1 MTISLFAKRLRVA
14 LSPRLGAILALTAF
28 LSLGAGA
35 RDAHALITLA
45 SNANFAFSFDAVF
58 TAGTITGSGVLKAER
73 TFTDPVG
80 QWTVYD
86 VTGGSV
92 TVTPTGGTAKAY
104 TLAYAPPNTY
114 PTPIGNDNL
123 LFPWTHP
130 QLDAQGIT
138 FAVEAGAKLLGYI
151 YVTDPPN
158 FYNFQAATP
167 DGQNFSSGFGIFQV
181 APGPAP
187 GTGLAAF
194 VLLILAGAVTRTRGL
209 LRR

>member
-45 SNANFAFSFDAVF
+45 SKADFAFSFDALL

-86 VTGGSV
+86 ATGGSV
-92 TVTPTGGTAKAY
+92 TVTPTGRTAKAY

-130 QLDAQGIT
+130 QLDPQGIT
-138 FAVEAGAKLLGYI
+138 FAVEAGANLLGYI
-151 YVTDPPN
+151 YITDPRIFTIFKP
-158 FYNFQAATP
+158 QPQTDRTSPAALA
-167 DGQNFSSGFGIFQV
+167 FSRWL
-181 APGPAP
+181 PAP
-187 GTGLAAF
+187 RPA
-194 VLLILAGAVTRTRGL
+194 RGWRL
-209 LRR
+209 SYS